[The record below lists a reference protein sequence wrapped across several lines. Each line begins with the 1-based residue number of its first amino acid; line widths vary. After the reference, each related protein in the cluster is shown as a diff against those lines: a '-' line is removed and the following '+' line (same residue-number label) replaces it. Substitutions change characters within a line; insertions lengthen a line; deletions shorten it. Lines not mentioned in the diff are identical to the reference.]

1 MLKYFNA
8 IKKVLNESTI
18 FTENHKSPC
27 RPSQCGPYSDCTV
40 SANGAAAC
48 SCKAGHIGS
57 PPSCRPECLVSSE
70 CKLQMACV
78 DRRCRDPCEGACGRG
93 ARCQVIAHSPI
104 CTCNDGLTGDPFT
117 YCYPTP
123 GKDNNKTLQKIV
135 ITIFYSY
142 NMHIIY
148 KLF

>member
-1 MLKYFNA
+1 
-8 IKKVLNESTI
+8 
-18 FTENHKSPC
+18 
-27 RPSQCGPYSDCTV
+27 
-40 SANGAAAC
+40 
-48 SCKAGHIGS
+48 
-57 PPSCRPECLVSSE
+57 
-70 CKLQMACV
+70 MACV

-135 ITIFYSY
+135 ITIFLQLFYAY
-142 NMHIIY
+142 NIQYILIFQYLHPHRLIHVNPLLVDLTQYVLDMEICQHAAVNRTLLDLHRIVAPSVQ
-148 KLF
+148 

>member
-1 MLKYFNA
+1 
-8 IKKVLNESTI
+8 
-18 FTENHKSPC
+18 
-27 RPSQCGPYSDCTV
+27 
-40 SANGAAAC
+40 
-48 SCKAGHIGS
+48 
-57 PPSCRPECLVSSE
+57 
-70 CKLQMACV
+70 MACV

-135 ITIFYSY
+135 ITIFLQLFHAY
-142 NMHIIY
+142 NIKTILIFQYLHPHRLIHVNPLLVDLTQYVLDMEICRHAAVNRTLLDLHRIVAPSVQ
-148 KLF
+148 